1 MKRSK
6 KIFFV
11 LAALFL
17 LIIIIIGMDISQ
29 RTTWPGAKKNLKE
42 RINDQ
47 AGNEEK

>member
-11 LAALFL
+11 LALIFL
-17 LIIIIIGMDISQ
+17 VIMLIIGYDMSQ

-42 RINDQ
+42 RMSQEN
-47 AGNEEK
+47 GEE